1 MKLAETLALY
11 PCGSTH
17 CTMSDASAAARAR
30 DSSAP
35 DTAARAAAN
44 RAAVDGAR
52 RAHSSR
58 RSPSAS

>member
-1 MKLAETLALY
+1 
-11 PCGSTH
+11 
-17 CTMSDASAAARAR
+17 MSDASAAARAR